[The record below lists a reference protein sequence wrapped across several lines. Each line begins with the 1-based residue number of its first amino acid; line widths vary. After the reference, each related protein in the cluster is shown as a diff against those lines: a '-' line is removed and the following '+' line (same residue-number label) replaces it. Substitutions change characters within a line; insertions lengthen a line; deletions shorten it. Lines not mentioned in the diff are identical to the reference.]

1 MRNIQQLR
9 IDWTETPEAKI
20 NIMPGRIN
28 RSFCGRHNHGKL
40 KEHRSQEDPAHPSR
54 SMGLRRLIAGVL
66 TLVALALPGRAVVM
80 LPGTQGLLSWPSLG
94 SGTTYYVQTSTDLS
108 TWATT
113 TITTAP
119 NVSLSLSGNTMCVF
133 RLLASGVPPQS
144 VTLFWNP
151 GASTSVVAGYSL
163 HYGTATGHYTGQIDA
178 GLATSMAVTN
188 LQPGGTYYFAMTAYT
203 SSGEESGY
211 SNEIVW
217 QCPLLL
223 NIQQLP

>member
-1 MRNIQQLR
+1 
-9 IDWTETPEAKI
+9 
-20 NIMPGRIN
+20 
-28 RSFCGRHNHGKL
+28 
-40 KEHRSQEDPAHPSR
+40 
-54 SMGLRRLIAGVL
+54 MGLRRLIAGVL

-133 RLLASGVPPQS
+133 RLLASGAPPQS

>member
-1 MRNIQQLR
+1 M
-9 IDWTETPEAKI
+9 
-20 NIMPGRIN
+20 
-28 RSFCGRHNHGKL
+28 
-40 KEHRSQEDPAHPSR
+40 
-54 SMGLRRLIAGVL
+54 
-66 TLVALALPGRAVVM
+66 LVALALPGRAGVM
-80 LPGTQGLLSWPSLG
+80 LPGTQVLLSWSSLG

-113 TITTAP
+113 TITTAT

-133 RLLASGVPPQS
+133 RLLASGAPPQS

-151 GASTSVVAGYSL
+151 SASAGVIGYYL
-163 HYGTATGHYTGQIDA
+163 YYGTATRNYTEQIDA
-178 GLATSMAVTN
+178 GLATSVVVTN

-211 SNEIVW
+211 SNEIVRQW
-217 QCPLLL
+217 PLWL